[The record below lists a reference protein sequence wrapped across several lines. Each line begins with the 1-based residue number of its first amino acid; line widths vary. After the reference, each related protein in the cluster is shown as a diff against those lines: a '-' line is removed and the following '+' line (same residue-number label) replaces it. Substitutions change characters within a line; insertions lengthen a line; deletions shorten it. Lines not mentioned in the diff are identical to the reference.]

1 LAKMQNSITS
11 YGQIVPVL
19 VVAENNHFP

>member
-19 VVAENNHFP
+19 VVAENNHFT